1 MAAARSLAFTVGAV
15 PDRELPPIPPL
26 RWLFHVADGLFL
38 PGLSHL
44 NLNQT
49 QQVQFLAIVV
59 AIFLFYLA
67 VRSSVPAILRRCY
80 RPLAYV
86 AVALATLLSVLS
98 LQGILPFPL
107 ALGTQHYGN
116 DAITV
121 TSCATDDFVHWRN
134 PYDSFNM
141 PQCLSRHDQDGS
153 KTTPL
158 MAGSFKS
165 LMPYPS
171 RATLDAAFSAVVRQG
186 IKHPPQFE
194 SYFSYP
200 AASFLLPALFAPFH
214 LSDLSLVY
222 LLVYVALAVLVIWQA
237 PAGAARWMSVL
248 AVCANA
254 ALWPILQSGSTDAPY
269 TLLVLLAWIW
279 RDKRWLSTL
288 AIGLA
293 VASRQQAWLFLLFYA
308 VLVYRTE
315 GKRELWW
322 RLAVVTGI
330 FALTNVPFFIG
341 APADWLSGVLGPM
354 HDPMFPRGSGIIAL
368 STGGTGALPFGPMWL
383 YDVLE
388 VGGLAATLA
397 YFWRTCREQPWT
409 GLVLAPVALF
419 FAWRSLYSYFLPIS
433 VLALFPALVAYAA
446 PAVSRAA
453 GGQVRQPSA
462 KEVAA

>member
-1 MAAARSLAFTVGAV
+1 MTDDGGMVTPLSSSLLAPFRHLWRRPIGLRFGGPELGVRFALVVFGLAAMAAARSLAFTVGAV

-222 LLVYVALAVLVIWQA
+222 LLVYVALA
-237 PAGAARWMSVL
+237 S
-248 AVCANA
+248 
-254 ALWPILQSGSTDAPY
+254 
-269 TLLVLLAWIW
+269 
-279 RDKRWLSTL
+279 
-288 AIGLA
+288 
-293 VASRQQAWLFLLFYA
+293 
-308 VLVYRTE
+308 
-315 GKRELWW
+315 GKRPQGRRAGCRCW
-322 RLAVVTGI
+322 RCAPTQRYGPSCSR
-330 FALTNVPFFIG
+330 ALPMHPTPCSCSWPGSGVTNVGFQR
-341 APADWLSGVLGPM
+341 W
-354 HDPMFPRGSGIIAL
+354 
-368 STGGTGALPFGPMWL
+368 
-383 YDVLE
+383 
-388 VGGLAATLA
+388 
-397 YFWRTCREQPWT
+397 
-409 GLVLAPVALF
+409 
-419 FAWRSLYSYFLPIS
+419 
-433 VLALFPALVAYAA
+433 
-446 PAVSRAA
+446 
-453 GGQVRQPSA
+453 PSA
-462 KEVAA
+462 